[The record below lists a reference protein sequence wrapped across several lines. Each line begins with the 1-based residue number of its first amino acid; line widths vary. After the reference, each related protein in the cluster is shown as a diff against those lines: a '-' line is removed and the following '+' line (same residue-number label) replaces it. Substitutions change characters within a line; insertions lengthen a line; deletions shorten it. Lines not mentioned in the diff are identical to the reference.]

1 LLIINK
7 ILFNVLYNR
16 FYFEILQTKR
26 SIMTK
31 FSRANWLPRQLE
43 DNLLIVGEQFRL
55 ARLRRNLTIEQVAE
69 RAQCSR
75 LTVAKLEKGLPTV
88 SLGVVLRVLYA
99 LQLDTDILMLAK
111 DDALGRD
118 IQDIELKNRKRASK
132 KS

>member
-1 LLIINK
+1 MLIKTK

-16 FYFEILQTKR
+16 FYFVILQTKR

-43 DNLLIVGEQFRL
+43 NNLLIVGEQFRL

-132 KS
+132 K

>member
-1 LLIINK
+1 
-7 ILFNVLYNR
+7 
-16 FYFEILQTKR
+16 
-26 SIMTK
+26 MTK

-43 DNLLIVGEQFRL
+43 NNLLIVGEQFRL

-99 LQLDTDILMLAK
+99 LQLDTDILLLAK

-132 KS
+132 K

>member
-1 LLIINK
+1 
-7 ILFNVLYNR
+7 
-16 FYFEILQTKR
+16 
-26 SIMTK
+26 MTK

-43 DNLLIVGEQFRL
+43 DNLQIVGEQFRL
-55 ARLRRNLTIEQVAE
+55 ARLRRNLTMEQVAE

-75 LTVAKLEKGLPTV
+75 LTVAKLEKGLSTV

-118 IQDIELKNRKRASK
+118 IQDLELKNRKRASK
-132 KS
+132 K

>member
-1 LLIINK
+1 MLIKTK

-16 FYFEILQTKR
+16 FYFVILQTKR

-43 DNLLIVGEQFRL
+43 NNLLIVGEQFRL

-99 LQLDTDILMLAK
+99 LQLDTDILLLAK

-132 KS
+132 K

>member
-1 LLIINK
+1 
-7 ILFNVLYNR
+7 
-16 FYFEILQTKR
+16 
-26 SIMTK
+26 MTK

-43 DNLLIVGEQFRL
+43 KNLLIVGEQFRL

-118 IQDIELKNRKRASK
+118 IQDLELKNRKRASK
-132 KS
+132 K

>member
-1 LLIINK
+1 
-7 ILFNVLYNR
+7 
-16 FYFEILQTKR
+16 
-26 SIMTK
+26 MTK

-43 DNLLIVGEQFRL
+43 NNLLIVGEQFRL
-55 ARLRRNLTIEQVAE
+55 ARLRRNLTIEQIAD

-99 LQLDTDILMLAK
+99 LQLDTDILLLAK

>member
-1 LLIINK
+1 
-7 ILFNVLYNR
+7 
-16 FYFEILQTKR
+16 
-26 SIMTK
+26 MTK

-55 ARLRRNLTIEQVAE
+55 ARLRRNLTMEQVAE

-118 IQDIELKNRKRASK
+118 IQDLELKNRKRASK
-132 KS
+132 K

>member
-1 LLIINK
+1 
-7 ILFNVLYNR
+7 
-16 FYFEILQTKR
+16 
-26 SIMTK
+26 MTK

>member
-1 LLIINK
+1 
-7 ILFNVLYNR
+7 
-16 FYFEILQTKR
+16 
-26 SIMTK
+26 MTK

-55 ARLRRNLTIEQVAE
+55 ARLRRNLTMEQVAE

-132 KS
+132 K

>member
-1 LLIINK
+1 MK
-7 ILFNVLYNR
+7 RLFTIVCMMLAV
-16 FYFEILQTKR
+16 ITAIAQTLTG
-26 SIMTK
+26 SAP
-31 FSRANWLPRQLE
+31 SHVA
-43 DNLLIVGEQFRL
+43 VGEQFRL
-55 ARLRRNLTIEQVAE
+55 ARLRRNLTIEQIAD

-99 LQLDTDILMLAK
+99 LQLDTDILLLAK

>member
-1 LLIINK
+1 M
-7 ILFNVLYNR
+7 LFNVLYNR
-16 FYFEILQTKR
+16 FYFVVLQTKR

-43 DNLLIVGEQFRL
+43 ENLLIVGEQFRL

-132 KS
+132 K

>member
-1 LLIINK
+1 
-7 ILFNVLYNR
+7 
-16 FYFEILQTKR
+16 
-26 SIMTK
+26 MTK
-31 FSRANWLPRQLE
+31 FSRANWLPRQLGE
-43 DNLLIVGEQFRL
+43 NLLIVGEQFRL

-132 KS
+132 K